1 MAEDDDDTF
10 GDFTFASFLPNI
22 PIHDPQPTIEDDD
35 EWGDFVDFS
44 RGSDHSNG
52 PSQTTPFHPL
62 AQTDLPK
69 TAQWVKPRGALPLSL
84 FGEDED
90 EEKPDEEDK
99 SVHIETQVVNEET
112 KKLSNGS
119 NTDSSIGLN
128 DIIANLYNQNP
139 QFQSGKPPLHAS
151 EYVNRSSDL
160 GISELGSNSGLLP
173 VRNDFG
179 TVRNF
184 DWNLTGSGSKYQAV
198 ESSSKLLSDQTGFS
212 SNTSVDVTNLSERSE
227 RIKSDDSLIGS
238 NTGGLSSDITASR
251 LSFSGRGFDYGEFGS
266 TSKTSNSSFSGFNS
280 NLDAMVVSGSYGEVG
295 DEDDDDDDDDEWEFK
310 DAFTEASDGGTH
322 NKAGSEAQEIHET
335 KAFGNGSNRL
345 LHLFP
350 MSNGSEEADSHGHY
364 IGDMKAYSVG
374 TDNGSNGYLN
384 SDLRGHDTSNIMAY
398 SYLNVPNH
406 SVDIFSMSNGTDLE
420 VLDTG
425 DMKAFSSAF
434 SNGSVITNESV
445 KAKPEARDTN
455 DLKTN
460 LLGYSESDNHSIANG
475 ISGIIHENEVEN
487 NKPSTSAQNSFIP
500 DSYWTSEKS
509 VSNGIAD
516 LIPVV
521 EGVETDEDFGEF
533 TGALSDSGSKQEG
546 ELKDTDLSHELEA
559 VKSGNKHQVNVT
571 GFNHK
576 EALPLSI
583 FGDED
588 LETDASSTVEDGFIC
603 HPTSFPKIDKKQEP
617 VISINDLISSLYSQ
631 AEHTSSISSLQNLS
645 DVVEPP
651 DSGASSNLVND
662 EDAFGDESWEYKG
675 GIPRGTENKT
685 LIFHHGDSL
694 PSSLSIRKLDNYVD
708 FYSELKK
715 ELSLYSKYQL
725 GNLQEAGKELNLE
738 GYNICEED
746 DLEGH
751 PSWETCFHEFIEVLR
766 KPKFQVLESEY
777 NLSRRLS
784 QMETD
789 FNSAVELINHASI
802 MLRLLTF
809 ASAKEQLIY
818 VSVWYKMFSVC
829 TQELKHGTWLWK
841 QISDN
846 DAQSYVFSNT
856 RGRKYILGLVE
867 IYKVAVVL
875 GASVKLYQ
883 PWTWLNSVDFT
894 GIYSLLDECHAL
906 WSRLGLEQA
915 ILNTSD
921 PASTGTIRLSLDN
934 IKSIHDLDA
943 FALQNH
949 IFSQKEVICRL
960 SLLTSEVV
968 NGMKLVIWNGEHYF
982 VTLANLWANL
992 ISNDPPELPHLS
1004 FGW

>member
-1 MAEDDDDTF
+1 M
-10 GDFTFASFLPNI
+10 
-22 PIHDPQPTIEDDD
+22 
-35 EWGDFVDFS
+35 
-44 RGSDHSNG
+44 SD
-52 PSQTTPFHPL
+52 
-62 AQTDLPK
+62 A
-69 TAQWVKPRGALPLSL
+69 TAA
-84 FGEDED
+84 
-90 EEKPDEEDK
+90 
-99 SVHIETQVVNEET
+99 
-112 KKLSNGS
+112 
-119 NTDSSIGLN
+119 
-128 DIIANLYNQNP
+128 AMNP
-139 QFQSGKPPLHAS
+139 QFQSGKPSLHAS
-151 EYVNRSSDL
+151 EYGNLSSNL
-160 GISELGSNSGLLP
+160 GISELGLNSGLLD

-179 TVRNF
+179 TVHDS
-184 DWNLTGSGSKYQAV
+184 DWNLTGSGSKSQAV
-198 ESSSKLLSDQTGFS
+198 ESSSTEWNTDLNNLLLDQTGLS

-227 RIKSDDSLIGS
+227 DSLIGS
-238 NTGGLSSDITASR
+238 TTGGLSSDITPSR
-251 LSFSGRGFDYGEFGS
+251 LSFSGWGFDYGEFGS
-266 TSKTSNSSFSGFNS
+266 TSKTSNSTFSGFNS
-280 NLDAMVVSGSYGEVG
+280 NSDALVFGC
-295 DEDDDDDDDDEWEFK
+295 
-310 DAFTEASDGGTH
+310 ANALLFTSLIFT
-322 NKAGSEAQEIHET
+322 SEAQEIHET
-335 KAFGNGSNRL
+335 KAFGNDSNRL

-350 MSNGSEEADSHGHY
+350 MSNGSDEADSHGHY
-364 IGDMKAYSVG
+364 TGDMKAYSVG

-398 SYLNVPNH
+398 SYGNVSNH
-406 SVDIFSMSNGTDLE
+406 SIDIFSMSNGTDLE

-455 DLKTN
+455 ELKTN
-460 LLGYSESDNHSIANG
+460 LLGYSESDNHSIDLFAIANG

-500 DSYWTSEKS
+500 DSYSEKS

-559 VKSGNKHQVNVT
+559 AKSGNKHQVNVI
-571 GFNHK
+571 GSNHK
-576 EALPLSI
+576 GALPLSI
-583 FGDED
+583 FGDEE

-603 HPTSFPKIDKKQEP
+603 HPFPKIDKKQEP

-631 AEHTSSISSLQNLS
+631 AEHTSSINSLQNHS

-675 GIPRGTENKT
+675 GIPQGTENKT
-685 LIFHHGDSL
+685 SIFHHGDSL

-715 ELSLYSKYQL
+715 ELSLYSKYHL
-725 GNLQEAGKELNLE
+725 GNPQEAGKELDLE
-738 GYNICEED
+738 GYICEED

-784 QMETD
+784 QMEND
-789 FNSAVELINHASI
+789 FNSAVELINLASI

-846 DAQSYVFSNT
+846 DAQSYMFSNT
-856 RGRKYILGLVE
+856 RGRQYILGLVE

-894 GIYSLLDECHAL
+894 GIYLLLDECHAL

-949 IFSQKEVICRL
+949 IFRQKEVICRL

-968 NGMKLVIWNGEHYF
+968 NGMKLVIWNGEQYLL
-982 VTLANLWANL
+982 TLANLWANL

>member
-1 MAEDDDDTF
+1 MAEDDDDSF
-10 GDFTFASFLPNI
+10 GDFTFASFPPNI
-22 PIHDPQPTIEDDD
+22 LIHAPQSTIEDDDDD

-44 RGSDHSNG
+44 RGSDPSNE
-52 PSQTTPFHPL
+52 PSQTKPFHPL
-62 AQTDLPK
+62 GVFSNNGSQHPVQSTPLSEPATSQTDSSK
-69 TAQWVKPRGALPLSL
+69 TAQW
-84 FGEDED
+84 
-90 EEKPDEEDK
+90 
-99 SVHIETQVVNEET
+99 
-112 KKLSNGS
+112 
-119 NTDSSIGLN
+119 
-128 DIIANLYNQNP
+128 NP
-139 QFQSGKPPLHAS
+139 QFQSGKPSLHAS
-151 EYVNRSSDL
+151 EHGNLSSNL
-160 GISELGSNSGLLP
+160 GISELGL
-173 VRNDFG
+173 RNDFG
-179 TVRNF
+179 TVHNS
-184 DWNLTGSGSKYQAV
+184 DWNLTASGSKSQAV
-198 ESSSKLLSDQTGFS
+198 ESSSTEWNTDLNNLLSDQTALS
-212 SNTSVDVTNLSERSE
+212 SNTSVDVTNLNERSE
-227 RIKSDDSLIGS
+227 DSLIGS
-238 NTGGLSSDITASR
+238 TTGGLSSDITASR
-251 LSFSGRGFDYGEFGS
+251 LSFSGWGFDFGEFGS
-266 TSKTSNSSFSGFNS
+266 TSKTSNSTFSGFNS
-280 NLDAMVVSGSYGEVG
+280 NSDALVFGCANSLL
-295 DEDDDDDDDDEWEFK
+295 
-310 DAFTEASDGGTH
+310 FTSLIFTSATCLL
-322 NKAGSEAQEIHET
+322 KAGSEAQEIHET

-345 LHLFP
+345 LFP

-364 IGDMKAYSVG
+364 TGDMKAYSVG

-384 SDLRGHDTSNIMAY
+384 SDLRGHDTNNIMAY
-398 SYLNVPNH
+398 SYGNVSNH
-406 SVDIFSMSNGTDLE
+406 SIDIFSMSNGTDLE

-455 DLKTN
+455 DLNTN
-460 LLGYSESDNHSIANG
+460 LLGHSGSDNHSIDLFAIANG

-516 LIPVV
+516 PIPVI

-546 ELKDTDLSHELEA
+546 ELKDTDLSHELEVA
-559 VKSGNKHQVNVT
+559 KSGNKHQVNVI
-571 GFNHK
+571 GSNHK
-576 EALPLSI
+576 GALPLSI
-583 FGDED
+583 FGDEE

-603 HPTSFPKIDKKQEP
+603 HLTSFPKIEKKQEP

-651 DSGASSNLVND
+651 DSGARSNLVNG

-675 GIPRGTENKT
+675 GIPLGTENKT
-685 LIFHHGDSL
+685 SIFHHGDSL

-715 ELSLYSKYQL
+715 ELSLYSKYHL
-725 GNLQEAGKELNLE
+725 GNPQDADKELDLE
-738 GYNICEED
+738 GYTCEED

-784 QMETD
+784 QMEND

-818 VSVWYKMFSVC
+818 VSVWYKIFSVC

-856 RGRKYILGLVE
+856 RGRQYVLGLVE

-894 GIYSLLDECHAL
+894 GIYSLLNECHAL

-960 SLLTSEVV
+960 SLLTSEAV
-968 NGMKLVIWNGEHYF
+968 NGMKLVIWNGEQYF
-982 VTLANLWANL
+982 VTFANLWANL

>member
-1 MAEDDDDTF
+1 MAEDDDDSF
-10 GDFTFASFLPNI
+10 GDFTFASFPPNA
-22 PIHDPQPTIEDDD
+22 PQSTIEDDDDDD

-44 RGSDHSNG
+44 PGSNQ
-52 PSQTTPFHPL
+52 PSQTKPFHPL
-62 AQTDLPK
+62 AQTDSSK
-69 TAQWVKPRGALPLSL
+69 TAQWVKPPGALPLSL
-84 FGEDED
+84 FGEAED
-90 EEKPDEEDK
+90 DEEDK
-99 SVHIETQVVNEET
+99 SAHIQT

-119 NTDSSIGLN
+119 NTD
-128 DIIANLYNQNP
+128 IIASLYNHNP
-139 QFQSGKPPLHAS
+139 QFQSGKPSLHAS
-151 EYVNRSSDL
+151 EYGNLSS
-160 GISELGSNSGLLP
+160 SELGLNSGLLD

-179 TVRNF
+179 TVHNF
-184 DWNLTGSGSKYQAV
+184 DWNLTGSGSKSQAV
-198 ESSSKLLSDQTGFS
+198 ESTSDLNKLLSDQTGFS

-238 NTGGLSSDITASR
+238 TTGGLSSDITASR
-251 LSFSGRGFDYGEFGS
+251 LSFSGWGFDFGEFGS

-280 NLDAMVVSGSYGEVG
+280 NSDAIVVSESYGEDG
-295 DEDDDDDDDDEWEFK
+295 DKEEEEDDDDDGWEFK
-310 DAFTEASDGGTH
+310 DSFTEASDGGTH
-322 NKAGSEAQEIHET
+322 NKDGSEAQEIHEA

-364 IGDMKAYSVG
+364 AGDMKAYSVG

-384 SDLRGHDTSNIMAY
+384 SDFRGHDTSNIMAY
-398 SYLNVPNH
+398 SYRNVSNH
-406 SVDIFSMSNGTDLE
+406 SIDIFSMSNGTDLE

-425 DMKAFSSAF
+425 DMKAFLSAF
-434 SNGSVITNESV
+434 SNGSVITNESI

-455 DLKTN
+455 ELKTN
-460 LLGYSESDNHSIANG
+460 LLGYSESDNHSIDLFVIANG

-487 NKPSTSAQNSFIP
+487 DKSSTSAQNSFIP
-500 DSYWTSEKS
+500 DSYRTSEKS

-559 VKSGNKHQVNVT
+559 AKSGNKHQVNVI
-571 GFNHK
+571 GSNHK
-576 EALPLSI
+576 GALSLSI
-583 FGDED
+583 FGDEE
-588 LETDASSTVEDGFIC
+588 LETDASSTVEDGFIS
-603 HPTSFPKIDKKQEP
+603 HLTSFPKIDKKQEP

-645 DVVEPP
+645 DAVEPP

-675 GIPRGTENKT
+675 GIPQGTENKT
-685 LIFHHGDSL
+685 SIFHHGDSL

-715 ELSLYSKYQL
+715 ELSLYSKYHL
-725 GNLQEAGKELNLE
+725 GNLQEAGKELDLE
-738 GYNICEED
+738 GYICEED

-751 PSWETCFHEFIEVLR
+751 PSWETCFHEFIEALR
-766 KPKFQVLESEY
+766 KPTFQVLESEY

-784 QMETD
+784 QMEND
-789 FNSAVELINHASI
+789 FNSAVELLNHASI

-809 ASAKEQLIY
+809 ASAKEQLNY

-829 TQELKHGTWLWK
+829 TQELKH
-841 QISDN
+841 
-846 DAQSYVFSNT
+846 
-856 RGRKYILGLVE
+856 
-867 IYKVAVVL
+867 
-875 GASVKLYQ
+875 
-883 PWTWLNSVDFT
+883 
-894 GIYSLLDECHAL
+894 
-906 WSRLGLEQA
+906 
-915 ILNTSD
+915 
-921 PASTGTIRLSLDN
+921 
-934 IKSIHDLDA
+934 
-943 FALQNH
+943 
-949 IFSQKEVICRL
+949 
-960 SLLTSEVV
+960 
-968 NGMKLVIWNGEHYF
+968 GMKLVIWNGEHYF